1 MSLREHKVDCSFDTL
16 ALDSLCIPKHCGRF
30 ASDNV
35 IAETELIKLRELSAN
50 IFSKTF
56 KDDEESSLAV
66 ELRSENL
73 AKHES
78 LTKNIEEVLKVKK
91 LI

>member
-1 MSLREHKVDCSFDTL
+1 M
-16 ALDSLCIPKHCGRF
+16 
-30 ASDNV
+30 